1 MRATSIRVLLI
12 ALLGIARLAN
22 AQSNFARPA
31 LDWMTVRTRYFEV
44 HYPAPMAEWVQD
56 LTTRLDT
63 IHDAVSA
70 LVGYAPHR
78 RITVIVEDPVGQSN
92 GFANALLDG
101 PLIVLWPT
109 PPDPAGTLGTYRDW
123 PELLAAHEYAHI
135 AHLARP
141 TRNPRERRLW
151 RFLPLRVGP
160 LARRTPRWAI
170 EGYATY
176 VAGRLTGSGRPH
188 SAARAATRSSA
199 RRCP

>member
-1 MRATSIRVLLI
+1 VRATSIRVLLI
-12 ALLGIARLAN
+12 ALLGITRLAN

-56 LTTRLDT
+56 LTTRLDAV
-63 IHDAVSA
+63 HDAVSA
-70 LVGYAPHR
+70 MVGYTPHR
-78 RITVIVEDPVGQSN
+78 RITVIVEDPISQSN
-92 GFANALLDG
+92 GFANAPLDD

-109 PPDPAGTLGTYRDW
+109 PPDPAGMLGTYRDW
-123 PELLAAHEYAHI
+123 PELLAVHEYAHI

-141 TRNPRERRLW
+141 TRNPRERRVW

-160 LARRTPRWAI
+160 VAMRTPRWAV

-176 VAGRLTGSGRPH
+176 VE
-188 SAARAATRSSA
+188 
-199 RRCP
+199 